1 MGTEVLLALSLF
13 LPSLLMLNIL
23 LEIPWELPFCLFYVS
38 WMPAGA
44 PAKGGLWKW
53 KKEIRTSW
61 KFLKPICFENPV
73 YRSPASP
80 PLWHWTTTPR
90 AQHPAGC
97 TPLLAVLPGIA
108 LISPAGTGAFSSDLL
123 CLTQMRFSGG
133 ILRQRRCLKLHWSL
147 EMVKNQSKRNPQK
160 QELVLL
166 LLQLLLSVGI
176 CQGHN

>member
-1 MGTEVLLALSLF
+1 MSAECQ
-13 LPSLLMLNIL
+13 
-23 LEIPWELPFCLFYVS
+23 LEHQPRDDFENERNTHQL
-38 WMPAGA
+38 
-44 PAKGGLWKW
+44 
-53 KKEIRTSW
+53 R

>member
-23 LEIPWELPFCLFYVS
+23 LEIPWEPPFCLFYVS

-44 PAKGGLWKW
+44 PAKGRLWKW
-53 KKEIRTSW
+53 KKYA
-61 KFLKPICFENPV
+61 PV
-73 YRSPASP
+73 EKVPKTDLFWEPGVLIPCLSS
-80 PLWHWTTTPR
+80 LWHWTSTQR

-97 TPLLAVLPGIA
+97 TPLLAVLPGIT
-108 LISPAGTGAFSSDLL
+108 LIPPAGTGAFSSDLL

-133 ILRQRRCLKLHWSL
+133 ILRQRRCLKLNWSL

-166 LLQLLLSVGI
+166 LLQLLLSVGV